1 MSLNMASKK
10 QPPDKFTASDTS
22 VVIIGKNQLHN
33 DLLQSYIE
41 SQNGYSCA
49 CKSRL
54 SKDIVDRMSDDGIT
68 ILIIDSNYT
77 DIRLLNNGDS
87 LSEAIRQQR
96 CHPVL
101 FNVEAGQKIEKKAI
115 GCGIRGIFY
124 SNEPIEHL
132 IKGLRAVLTGELWFS
147 RKVISEFILSVYKR
161 SRENRS
167 SLPLVTQRERQ
178 ILIELSGGASN
189 QEIADHLNISQHTVK
204 THIYNCYK
212 KIGVSNRL
220 QATVWASRHL

>member
-1 MSLNMASKK
+1 MSFIMAKK
-10 QPPDKFTASDTS
+10 NHPQDKCSAVGTS

-41 SQNGYSCA
+41 SQNGYACA

-54 SKDIVDRMSDDGIT
+54 NNEIIDRMNGEGIT

-77 DIRLLNNGDS
+77 DIRLLNNGDG

-101 FNVEAGQKIEKKAI
+101 FNVEADQKIEKKAI
-115 GCGIRGIFY
+115 GCGVRGIFY

-132 IKGLRAVLTGELWFS
+132 IKGLRAVLAGELWFP
-147 RKVISEFILSVYKR
+147 RMVISEYILSVYKR
-161 SRENRS
+161 SLENSS
-167 SLPLVTQRERQ
+167 SLPQVTQRERQ

-189 QEIADHLNISQHTVK
+189 QEIADRLNISQHTVK

>member
-1 MSLNMASKK
+1 MATRKRHNTK
-10 QPPDKFTASDTS
+10 PAIEDTF
-22 VVIIGKNQLHN
+22 VIIVGKNQLHN

-41 SQNGYSCA
+41 SKEGYA
-49 CKSRL
+49 CTCKPRL
-54 SKDIVDRMSDDGIT
+54 SKEVVDRLSEEGIT
-68 ILIIDSNYT
+68 ILIIDANYT

-101 FNVEAGQKIEKKAI
+101 FNVEIDQKIEKKAI
-115 GCGIRGIFY
+115 GCGIRGVFY

-132 IKGLRAVLTGELWFS
+132 VKGLSAVLDGELWFP
-147 RKVISEFILSVYKR
+147 RRIISDYILSVYKR
-161 SRENRS
+161 SLENNS
-167 SLPLVTQRERQ
+167 SLPQVTQRERQ

-189 QEIADHLNISQHTVK
+189 QEIADRLNISQHTVK

>member
-1 MSLNMASKK
+1 MATKK
-10 QPPDKFTASDTS
+10 QIRPKPVTANTS
-22 VVIIGKNQLHN
+22 IVIIGRNQLHN

-54 SKDIVDRMSDDGIT
+54 SKDIVDRMDDDGIT

-101 FNVEAGQKIEKKAI
+101 FNVEAEEKIEKKAI
-115 GCGIRGIFY
+115 GCGVKGVFY

-132 IKGLRAVLTGELWFS
+132 VKGLSAVIDGELWFP

-161 SRENRS
+161 NLENNA
-167 SLPLVTQRERQ
+167 SLPQVTQRERQ

-189 QEIADHLNISQHTVK
+189 QEIADRLNISQHTVK

>member
-1 MSLNMASKK
+1 MASEK
-10 QPPDKFTASDTS
+10 QHQAKVAAEETS

-41 SQNGYSCA
+41 SQEGYSCA
-49 CKSRL
+49 CKPRL
-54 SKDIVDRMSDDGIT
+54 NKEVVDRLNEEGIT

-101 FNVEAGQKIEKKAI
+101 FNVEADQKIEKKAI
-115 GCGIRGIFY
+115 GCGIRGVFY

-132 IKGLRAVLTGELWFS
+132 VKGLSAVLAGELWFP
-147 RKVISEFILSVYKR
+147 RKVISEYILSVYKKR
-161 SRENRS
+161 LEHNP
-167 SLPLVTQRERQ
+167 SLPQVTQRERQ

-189 QEIADHLNISQHTVK
+189 QEIAERLNISQHTVK

>member
-1 MSLNMASKK
+1 MATKNKRSAKS
-10 QPPDKFTASDTS
+10 PALDTS
-22 VVIIGKNQLHN
+22 VFIIGRNKLHN

-41 SQNGYSCA
+41 SQNGYTCV
-49 CKSRL
+49 CRTRL
-54 SKDIVDRMSDDGIT
+54 AKEIVNGMRENCIT

-77 DIRLLNNGDS
+77 DIRLLNNGDG
-87 LSEAIRQQR
+87 LSEMIRKQR

-101 FNVEAGQKIEKKAI
+101 FNVEAEQKIEKKAI
-115 GCGIRGIFY
+115 GCGVRGIFY

-132 IKGLRAVLTGELWFS
+132 LKGLVAVLEGELWFP
-147 RKVISEFILSVYKR
+147 RKVISEYILSVYKR
-161 SRENRS
+161 NIENNP
-167 SLPLVTQRERQ
+167 SLPQVTQRERQ

-189 QEIADHLNISQHTVK
+189 QEIADRLNISQHTVK

>member
-1 MSLNMASKK
+1 MATKK
-10 QPPDKFTASDTS
+10 QRRANQAAIDKAAS

-41 SQNGYSCA
+41 SKEGYA
-49 CKSRL
+49 CICKPRL
-54 SKDIVDRMSDDGIT
+54 SKEVVDRLNDNGIT

-77 DIRLLNNGDS
+77 DIRLLNNGDG

-101 FNVEAGQKIEKKAI
+101 FNVEAEQKIEKRAI
-115 GCGIRGIFY
+115 GCGIRGVFY
-124 SNEPIEHL
+124 SNEPIENL
-132 IKGLRAVLTGELWFS
+132 VKGLSAVLSGELWFP
-147 RKVISEFILSVYKR
+147 RKVISEYILSVYKR
-161 SRENRS
+161 NIENNPN
-167 SLPLVTQRERQ
+167 LPQVTQRERQ

-189 QEIADHLNISQHTVK
+189 QEIADRLNISQHTVK